1 MSSYIMEQLLS
12 SNLYIYPKDLNK
24 DIDNIIQIK
33 LKEQNEGLCNEH
45 GYIIKDSIYILKRS
59 LGNISTKNNKSAIK
73 YVITYKAR
81 TISPSEGDNYEVFVN
96 NINKMGIIA
105 FIKLGKK
112 DVETI
117 NDSPLMIIIPKEYIE
132 DSIYNIN
139 DIMNGQK
146 MNIIVIGVRTKYKSD
161 KIQIVARP
169 S

>member
-146 MNIIVIGVRTKYKSD
+146 INIIVIGVRTKFKSLQD
-161 KIQIVARP
+161 PHK
-169 S
+169 

>member
-1 MSSYIMEQLLS
+1 MSSYIMEQLLT

-24 DIDNIIQIK
+24 DIDNIIQMK

-132 DSIYNIN
+132 ESLYNIN

-146 MNIIVIGVRTKYKSD
+146 MKIIVIGVRTKYKSD

>member
-1 MSSYIMEQLLS
+1 MSSYIVEQLLT

-24 DIDNIIQIK
+24 DIDNIIQMK

-81 TISPSEGDNYEVFVN
+81 TISPSEGDTYEAFVN

-112 DVETI
+112 DVEKI
-117 NDSPLMIIIPKEYIE
+117 DDSPLIIIIPKEYIE
-132 DSIYNIN
+132 ESQYNIN

-146 MNIIVIGVRTKYKSD
+146 ININIIGVRTKYKSD
-161 KIQIVARP
+161 KIQIVAKP
-169 S
+169 L